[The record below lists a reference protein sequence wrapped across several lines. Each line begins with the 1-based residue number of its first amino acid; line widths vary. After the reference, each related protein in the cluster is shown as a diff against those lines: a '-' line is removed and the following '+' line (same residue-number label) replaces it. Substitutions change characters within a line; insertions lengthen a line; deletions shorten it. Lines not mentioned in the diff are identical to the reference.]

1 MPGKVIALI
10 LLSCVA
16 LLSADTIFEEKEIYD
31 LSDKISTLSALWA
44 GDLEGDR
51 VPEIL
56 AGGIIYEEGISKG
69 ALVMIKR
76 DEVSTLASI
85 PSLSRTLVMAVCNAS
100 EDEGAEIVVGSRG
113 LYVYTKSGRLLREK
127 STVGDVTALQ
137 PVDFDGTGLD
147 EIIYGTSVGDVVYLV
162 DFEAEYQLSVVGEV
176 RFILSG
182 DDDTYYVVTSHS
194 IHYWKADGEQLWSYS
209 EKEEILGAATYDINN
224 DAKKELIYISG
235 PTVYSLSS
243 DGQRKSIKT
252 PPAQP
257 LSFSVAEVTGDG
269 KPDLIL
275 THAVD
280 RVVVYSNLEEEV
292 QSFPYR
298 RESDEIPLLYAAD
311 ITRDQKT
318 DIIYGGITRVVVF
331 ENVVPTIKPLTQGLA
346 LLSQGEELYSR
357 REYQNALEKF
367 EAAEKFFIQMKE
379 QELASKCREYITEI
393 TEIMEVLSRAEAAF
407 TEGNRLYSEGE
418 YEKAKTQFR
427 AAIEEYTSLAERD
440 RYYATFAEEA
450 EALINECDRM
460 IAEQYFQNGETYLD
474 QMKYDEAIIEF
485 EKARTIYA
493 TLGDDKAQTCSER
506 VQSIQDLLQE
516 EEETEQMNLFIT
528 VGALFVVV
536 VVFITFL
543 ATRKKVSAKLE
554 KGHVYLLL
562 EPQPK
567 KSLQLMK
574 EYGRLGYEGLVI
586 SRLPPEQIQK
596 KLKKQKIL
604 QLSSA
609 AKEDSIPP
617 DNVVNILLRM
627 KEFMTNKKDN
637 ILLLD
642 GLDYI
647 AFQNTFEDA
656 LSLIQKLS
664 ESATL
669 YKGILLV
676 SVNPKS
682 LEEKEKVLL
691 EEEMEL
697 LEP

>member
-427 AAIEEYTSLAERD
+427 AVIEEYTSLAERD

-493 TLGDDKAQTCSER
+493 ILGDDKAQTCSER

>member
-1 MPGKVIALI
+1 MAGKVIALI

-16 LLSADTIFEEKEIYD
+16 LLSADTILEEKEVYD
-31 LSDKISTLSALWA
+31 LSDRISTLSALWA

-69 ALVMIKR
+69 ALVMIKK
-76 DEVSTLASI
+76 DEVSILANI

-113 LYVYTKSGRLLREK
+113 LYVYTKSGRLIREK

-147 EIIYGTSVGDVVYLV
+147 EIIYGTSAGDVVYLV
-162 DFEAEYQLSVVGEV
+162 DLEAEYRLSVVGEV

-182 DDDTYYVVTSHS
+182 DDNTYYVVTSHS
-194 IHYWKADGEQLWSYS
+194 IHYWMADGKQLWSYS
-209 EKEEILGAATYDINN
+209 EKGEIFGAATCDINN
-224 DAKKELIYISG
+224 DTKRELIYISG
-235 PTVYSLSS
+235 PTVYSLSA
-243 DGQRKSIKT
+243 DGQRKSIIT
-252 PPAQP
+252 PLAQP

-275 THAVD
+275 AHALD
-280 RVVVYSNLEEEV
+280 RVVVYSNLDEEV
-292 QSFPYR
+292 QSFPCR

-311 ITRDQKT
+311 ITRDQKI
-318 DIIYGGITRVVVF
+318 DVIYGGITRVVVF
-331 ENVVPTIKPLTQGLA
+331 ENVVPTTKPLTQGMA

-357 REYQNALEKF
+357 REYQNALERF
-367 EAAEKFFIQMKE
+367 EAAEKFFIQMRE
-379 QELASKCREYITEI
+379 QELAAKCREYITEI
-393 TEIMEVLSRAEAAF
+393 TEITEVLSRAEAFF

-418 YEKAKTQFR
+418 YETAKTQFR
-427 AAIEEYTSLAERD
+427 AAIEEYTVLAERD
-440 RYYATFAEEA
+440 SYYTTFAEDA
-450 EALINECDRM
+450 EALIDECDRM
-460 IAEQYFQNGETYLD
+460 IADQYFQNGETYLD
-474 QMKYDEAIIEF
+474 QMKYDEATTEF
-485 EKARTIYA
+485 EKAKTIYEN
-493 TLGDDKAQTCSER
+493 LGDEKAQTCSER

-516 EEETEQMNLFIT
+516 EEEKEQMNLFVT

-586 SRLPPEQIQK
+586 SRLPSEQIQK

-669 YKGILLV
+669 YRGILLV

-682 LEEKEKVLL
+682 LEEKEMVVL